1 MEGEG
6 SRSSATRLPKYS
18 YYKGHNGFTDDVAR
32 TLHAGRPDA
41 RKDNPGASSTELE
54 YIEGRMSHDMI
65 ERHRFVGDFMDL
77 RGDHFPRCAINV
89 YFVIH
94 HIRNSLLTSLEE
106 MKKSN
111 EEGENSASLLKQIKK
126 TRERHRDDLSR
137 LYDFQTQDY
146 LAEAMDQY
154 ASKDDAIIVPDIDVC
169 PSVSCMRLAL
179 IHITRL

>member
-1 MEGEG
+1 M
-6 SRSSATRLPKYS
+6 
-18 YYKGHNGFTDDVAR
+18 
-32 TLHAGRPDA
+32 
-41 RKDNPGASSTELE
+41 
-54 YIEGRMSHDMI
+54 
-65 ERHRFVGDFMDL
+65 RHK
-77 RGDHFPRCAINV
+77 C

-94 HIRNSLLTSLEE
+94 HIKNSFLTSLEE

>member
-54 YIEGRMSHDMI
+54 YTEGRMSHDMI

-77 RGDHFPRCAINV
+77 RGDHFPRCAIHV
-89 YFVIH
+89 YLVIR
-94 HIRNSLLTSLEE
+94 HIRNSFLTSLEE

-126 TRERHRDDLSR
+126 KKARKLET
-137 LYDFQTQDY
+137 
-146 LAEAMDQY
+146 
-154 ASKDDAIIVPDIDVC
+154 
-169 PSVSCMRLAL
+169 
-179 IHITRL
+179 